1 MAEKD
6 KTIENL
12 SENINTY
19 DKQIRETIEKT
30 GKRRIRER
38 TAICQRT
45 ILTNRRKNANL
56 KPR

>member
-19 DKQIRETIEKT
+19 DEQIQIIIEKT
-30 GKRRIRER
+30 CKRRIRER

-45 ILTNRRKNANL
+45 ILTNRRKKL
-56 KPR
+56 K